1 MLLAPP
7 NQHTQCIEPHTYIHS
22 QGAHHWLCSLAQA
35 LCPVRLILSC
45 RHTDRC
51 VLAERET
58 VNRIALPRCLLLGA
72 KGQDPLQLLVPFP
85 DIPATLSHLR
95 GHTLLH
101 FLRGLKGQSWCPL
114 KDAQQGQEQP
124 HFLPADLR
132 IRARLPTDHLPKTE
146 GDWGGGEE
154 LRSWSC
160 AGPILCFADEDPET
174 GSSQQAHPNSTRQ
187 KLKPTLLGRATASLK
202 EVLQGMCGLPAALD
216 PTVTW
221 HAFTEREV
229 SGFFS
234 WKEAEM
240 VTYPLHIIY
249 FSAE

>member
-1 MLLAPP
+1 M
-7 NQHTQCIEPHTYIHS
+7 
-22 QGAHHWLCSLAQA
+22 G
-35 LCPVRLILSC
+35 
-45 RHTDRC
+45 
-51 VLAERET
+51 
-58 VNRIALPRCLLLGA
+58 
-72 KGQDPLQLLVPFP
+72 
-85 DIPATLSHLR
+85 
-95 GHTLLH
+95 
-101 FLRGLKGQSWCPL
+101 
-114 KDAQQGQEQP
+114 
-124 HFLPADLR
+124 
-132 IRARLPTDHLPKTE
+132 
-146 GDWGGGEE
+146 GGGEE